1 MIRWKI
7 LIKIERFL
15 IIVGVQFTAKHVRF
29 DMFWDKVSSQQWLFL
44 CMQTNPK
51 TVCSHKNCHC
61 RELTLSNVRICSL
74 PVANYQAT
82 WSCLT
87 FSERK
92 LEVLLLEKLNFLHSI
107 LCRNYIL
114 LNIKYYIILITLI
127 ILNTVYSVLCQL
139 PTHTRYTL
147 FALLRAYSRPL
158 LGATIA
164 PKPEFLKK

>member
-82 WSCLT
+82 WSLT

-114 LNIKYYIILITLI
+114 LNIKYYINYINHIKHCIQCTVSTS
-127 ILNTVYSVLCQL
+127 NTYYIYVICFTQG
-139 PTHTRYTL
+139 L
-147 FALLRAYSRPL
+147 F
-158 LGATIA
+158 
-164 PKPEFLKK
+164 